1 VSAAGSLPSALL
13 AGVAR
18 EARASGAAAYLV
30 GGAVRDAL
38 LGRAPVDLD
47 VAVEGPVR
55 SVTRLC
61 RALSER
67 AWTCEVLHERFG
79 TATLRAPAGEKV
91 DLAAAREETYP
102 HPGALPVVTPGV
114 PIGRDLGRR
123 DFTVHAMALQLG
135 LDGSEGPLLDP
146 FGGQADLASR
156 RIRLLHEGSL
166 ADDPTRIFRAVRYA
180 ARLGFELDAGFGEAL
195 RRGVE
200 SGAFER
206 ISGDRLRRALHEL
219 LSEENRGVAMELLGR
234 LSVPSA
240 LVAGWEVDVATARD
254 LAGTPGGD
262 AAWTRLLEAAAP
274 ELRER
279 VATRLGFSRAL
290 RRVTG
295 CRR

>member
-1 VSAAGSLPSALL
+1 VSLAGNLPLGLL
-13 AGVAR
+13 AGTAR
-18 EARASGAAAYLV
+18 EARVAGSAVYLV

-38 LGRAPVDLD
+38 LGRPPVDLD
-47 VAVEGPVR
+47 IAVEGPVD
-55 SVTRLC
+55 SVARLC

-67 AWTCEVLHERFG
+67 GWTCEVLHERFG
-79 TATLRAPAGEKV
+79 TATLRTPKGEKV

-102 HPGALPVVTPGV
+102 GPGALPVVTPGV

-123 DFTVHAMALQLG
+123 DFTIHAMALPLG
-135 LDGSEGPLLDP
+135 PDGLAGPLLDP
-146 FGGQADLASR
+146 FDGKADLGSR

-166 ADDPTRIFRAVRYA
+166 ADDPTRVFRAARYA
-180 ARLGFELDAGFGEAL
+180 ARLGFELDAGFERAL
-195 RRGVE
+195 ERGVE

-219 LSEENRGVAMELLGR
+219 LSEENRGMAMQLLCR
-234 LSVPSA
+234 LSVPA
-240 LVAGWEVDVATARD
+240 VLVAGWEVDAALARD

-262 AAWTRLLEAAAP
+262 AAWARLLGTATP

-279 VATRLGFSRAL
+279 IATRLGFPRSL